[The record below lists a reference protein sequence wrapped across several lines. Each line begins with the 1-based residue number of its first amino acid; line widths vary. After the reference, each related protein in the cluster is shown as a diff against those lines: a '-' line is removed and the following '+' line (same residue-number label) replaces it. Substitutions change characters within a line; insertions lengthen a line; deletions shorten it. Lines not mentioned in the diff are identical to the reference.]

1 MKREL
6 CLFLIAALAF
16 SMFAAFPRLA
26 YADPANF
33 SYSYPVVQGPDFAYV
48 GNLTPGDW
56 TPWVKV
62 NVTISTGAGE
72 TITFPVT
79 QTGGWF
85 AEVSDS
91 GGNKW
96 NWPVEAVPGPTYTWN
111 STTDTVT
118 VKIRVQVPTN
128 WTEEGCVTFNVKLYQ
143 GYDSGTRPRKTI
155 GSGDGVHFKVCVK
168 IPPSAHP
175 AATVSIV
182 KTANVTMAHVGDV
195 IEYSFYVTNTGNV
208 NLTGVYI
215 DDNLTGRI
223 DIGKLGQGEGT
234 VVKATHT
241 VSGNDPDPLVNN
253 ATVYAKYDSTVVYAW
268 DTWTVDIL
276 HPAIEV
282 SKSGPEYAH
291 EGDNITYTITV
302 KNTGDCPLSN
312 VQVSDDVAGAAT
324 YVSGDTNGNGLLDM
338 DETWTFTATYTVKAG
353 DTDPLVNT
361 ATASG
366 KDALGLTVTDTASW
380 TVDILH
386 PAIDV
391 IKSAN
396 ATKAYAGDIIEY
408 TIVVK
413 NTGDC
418 PLYNVN
424 VTDTFLGDIWTG
436 TLDVGE
442 NKTFTLTY
450 TVKVGDPDPLVNT
463 ATASGKDVLGKM
475 VTDEDTATVDLIAKI
490 CGYKFYDANANGML
504 DNGEMGLGGWT
515 IQLFKWNGTAW
526 DWVANA
532 TTGSDGSYCFDGLDA
547 GEYMVKEVAQ
557 QYWICTTS
565 SSITVDLK
573 SGEISENNNFGNVCL
588 KQGTGGK
595 TLGYWANAGNKLIT
609 SDDVAALNALNLH
622 KPSGWN
628 YPPFSSTLTT
638 AKSQISSYL
647 LSANAKDMRWM
658 LSAQLI
664 ATKLNVLH
672 GSLSGSTIVYVGPST
687 YVPSGFISIDDI
699 MANANT
705 ALSGADRATQ
715 EYWKN
720 LLDGLNNNRLPF
732 VCPGPC
738 YPIVY
743 P

>member
-1 MKREL
+1 MKKAVSMM
-6 CLFLIAALAF
+6 LFAMLIFSTVLIAAPITKCEDGEDPVRPLLFVNGKWTSFTDSPGYNFGEFPCNTEWLNFTVMVEWFQPPKYDPPRWPLVTTNVVMKSNISGTVF
-16 SMFAAFPRLA
+16 SP
-26 YADPANF
+26 
-33 SYSYPVVQGPDFAYV
+33 
-48 GNLTPGDW
+48 
-56 TPWVKV
+56 
-62 NVTISTGAGE
+62 STFQLNNSGHQYEMVSVSVPIAGS
-72 TITFPVT
+72 
-79 QTGGWF
+79 
-85 AEVSDS
+85 VS
-91 GGNKW
+91 
-96 NWPVEAVPGPTYTWN
+96 
-111 STTDTVT
+111 
-118 VKIRVQVPTN
+118 VPTTYYAWIRPVADN
-128 WTEEGCVTFNVKLYQ
+128 NVADNPMYF
-143 GYDSGTRPRKTI
+143 YFTKTPCI
-155 GSGDGVHFKVCVK
+155 Q
-168 IPPSAHP
+168 PT
-175 AATVSIV
+175 ATVSIT

-195 IEYSFYVTNTGNV
+195 IEYYFNVTNTGKV
-208 NLTGVYI
+208 KLTDVYI

-223 DIGKLGQGEGT
+223 DIGDLGPGEGT

-241 VSGNDPDPLVNN
+241 VSGSDPDPLVNN
-253 ATVYAKYDSTVVYAW
+253 ATVYAKYDSTVVYAS

-276 HPAIEV
+276 HPAIDV
-282 SKSGPEYAH
+282 IKSANATMIH
-291 EGDNITYTITV
+291 EGDWVEYNVTV
-302 KNTGDCPLSN
+302 VNVGDCNLS
-312 VQVSDDVAGAAT
+312 VVLS
-324 YVSGDTNGNGLLDM
+324 
-338 DETWTFTATYTVKAG
+338 
-353 DTDPLVNT
+353 DPLLGISWSGTLTPGGKHEFIVDYQPTVDPTENT
-361 ATASG
+361 ASASG
-366 KDALGLTVTDTASW
+366 TDALGLTVTDTASW

-418 PLYNVN
+418 PLYNAN

-442 NKTFTLTY
+442 NETFTLTY

-475 VTDEDTATVDLIAKI
+475 VTDEDTATVDLVAKI
-490 CGYKFYDANANGML
+490 CGYKFYDANLNGML

-557 QYWICTTS
+557 QYWICTTV
-565 SSITVDLK
+565 SSITVDLE

-609 SDDVAALNALNLH
+609 SEDVAALNALNLYT
-622 KPSGWN
+622 PSGWSH
-628 YPPFSSTLTT
+628 PLFSSDITK
-638 AKSQISSYL
+638 ARSQISSYL
-647 LSANAKDMRWM
+647 LSANAKDMCWM

-664 ATKLNVLH
+664 ATELNVRH
-672 GSLSGSTIVYVGPST
+672 GYLSNSTIVYVGPST
-687 YVPSGFISIDDI
+687 YVPSGFISIKKI
-699 MANANT
+699 MENANS
-705 ALSGADRATQ
+705 ALSGADRAEQ

-720 LLDGLNNNRLPF
+720 LLDGLNNNKLPF
-732 VCPGPC
+732 VCSEPC
-738 YPIVY
+738 YPLY